1 MVDFDS
7 LKNDA
12 EKYAQDHPQQ
22 VKEGEQDVE
31 KKLGLGGQDSGQQ
44 GQDNAGGASAS
55 DSSNSGAPASDSS
68 NSGSPASDSSNSGPP
83 ASDSASQGQ

>member
-12 EKYAQDHPQQ
+12 EQYAQDHPQQ

-44 GQDNAGGASAS
+44 GQDNAGGAPASDSSNSPPAS
-55 DSSNSGAPASDSS
+55 DSSNSGAPASDSA
-68 NSGSPASDSSNSGPP
+68 G
-83 ASDSASQGQ
+83 QGQ

>member
-1 MVDFDS
+1 VADFDQ

-12 EKYAQDHPQQ
+12 EKYARDHPQQ

-31 KKLGLGGQDSGQQ
+31 KELGLTGQSGGQQ
-44 GQDNAGGASAS
+44 GPGSAG
-55 DSSNSGAPASDSS
+55 GAPASDSA
-68 NSGSPASDSSNSGPP
+68 NSGIP

>member
-1 MVDFDS
+1 MVDFDN

-44 GQDNAGGASAS
+44 GQDNAGSAPAN
-55 DSSNSGAPASDSS
+55 DSSNSGVPG
-68 NSGSPASDSSNSGPP
+68 N
-83 ASDSASQGQ
+83 DSAGQGQ

>member
-12 EKYAQDHPQQ
+12 EKEVQDHPQQ
-22 VKEGEQDVE
+22 VKEGEQNIE

-44 GQDNAGGASAS
+44 GQDNAGGQQAS
-55 DSSNSGAPASDSS
+55 DSSNSGQQASDSS
-68 NSGSPASDSSNSGPP
+68 NSGQQ
-83 ASDSASQGQ
+83 ASDSAGQGQ